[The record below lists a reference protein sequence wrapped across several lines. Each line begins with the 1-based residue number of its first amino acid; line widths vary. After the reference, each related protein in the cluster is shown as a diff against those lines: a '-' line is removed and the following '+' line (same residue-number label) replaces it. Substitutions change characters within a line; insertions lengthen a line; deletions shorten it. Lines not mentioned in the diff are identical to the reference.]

1 MPSLKTLRGDPS
13 PRSGDRLTRKG
24 RRLERGPQPAEGESS
39 RRLDTVC
46 AVAKVYNQK
55 SMRKLLEDDGWKATL
70 GGKHNVKM
78 VKPGEPR
85 PITLPAHKRRDY
97 GPGLAASILR
107 QAGLS

>member
-1 MPSLKTLRGDPS
+1 MRGHP
-13 PRSGDRLTRKG
+13 KG
-24 RRLERGPQPAEGESS
+24 FDVPA
-39 RRLDTVC
+39 LDTVC

-78 VKPGEPR
+78 VKPGVAR